1 MPKRYLQLFTSRTFT
16 VLLSMMLVSESLVIS
31 VSAKTVKIAQQAA
44 PTPQNVNPERQ
55 QAYERVKQLFQE
67 AQQLRQKATAEF
79 WQQAMQKYDEAL
91 QISRKLG
98 DRSLEHTTLY
108 VIGSA
113 YSQRSE
119 HVKALS
125 YFQQALNIIS
135 ELKQPISQARTLWSI
150 AASYS
155 YLWEKQ
161 KALEYY
167 NQALLIFKTVK
178 ATDMVAFTLF
188 TMGIVYEDLGES
200 AKALDYLNQALT
212 IQRTQNDPQSQAAT
226 LSILGGVY
234 TSLGEKQKALDALNQ
249 ALDIYRQ
256 TNNITGQ
263 ADIFTNLSTAY
274 VSLGDYLKARELLN
288 QARELRQK
296 VSPTDLLSQ
305 ATILMSLGGTY
316 LAEGNFPKA
325 LEYYNQVRSL
335 SQKLTRRDLEAAVL
349 SQIKNVYDSLGE
361 LDKALNY
368 LQAAQKLQRSI
379 NDRSGEAYTLTSI
392 ADLYQSKG
400 DYQEAL
406 NTYNQALEIQ
416 RQIKDLP
423 QEAETLGSIANL
435 YRLLGDYKLS
445 LDTYNQVLNIF
456 QQIQNNRKIAQT
468 FNDIGATYLTSKD
481 YENALKYYNQALS
494 LWSKQGTSNEKILAL
509 VGIII
514 AHNSLKDYP
523 QAMAAANQGL
533 SVAREKKNLSY
544 EVTMLG
550 YQAMVYQGLGDYH
563 KALSLAQ
570 DAISKAHKLG
580 TRQLQANAFYG
591 LGDAYKSLKQYE
603 QAIDAYKQE
612 LTIRQAISDRN
623 GQAHTLYRIATSERD
638 RNNLEAARTQ
648 IEAAIAILENIRTKV
663 TSQDLR
669 TSYFASIQ
677 RYYEFYID
685 LLMQLH
691 KQQPSQGYD
700 ALALQANERA
710 RARTLL
716 ELLTE
721 ANADIRQGVDPQL
734 LEAERNLQQQLDAL
748 EKRRLKLFTGDYT
761 ESQAQSFEKET
772 EALLEKYR
780 QLQAKIRTTSPRYAA
795 LTQPQPLSLKQIQQQ
810 VLDENTL
817 LLEYAVGE
825 ERSYLWAVSK
835 NSITSYEL
843 PKRSEIA
850 IAVQKFRNILIS
862 PIAKAKPD
870 KAAKALSDLIL
881 APVAQKL
888 GQQRLLIV
896 ADEALQYIP
905 FAALNTPSANNSS
918 YEPLAVNHEI
928 ITLPSASTVA
938 ILRQEIAGRK
948 PAPKALAVIADPIF
962 SANDERIQGKTL
974 SQEKS
979 NQNLDLQQLSRSAR
993 ESSIAFERLPFTR
1006 QEADTILSLV
1016 PENERKQAFDFAANR
1031 AIATDAQLS
1040 QYRMIHFAT
1049 HGILNSQN
1057 PELSGVVLSLFDE
1070 TGNPQNGFL
1079 RLHDIFNLKLPAELV
1094 VLSACETGLG
1104 EDVKGEGLIGLTR
1117 GFMYAGSQRVLVSLW
1132 SVDDEATS
1140 ELMKKFYSKML
1151 QKGLKP
1157 AAALRAAQVE
1167 MWHDP
1172 KYNSPYLW
1180 AAFTLQGE
1188 WR

>member
-167 NQALLIFKTVK
+167 NQALLIFKTAK
-178 ATDMVAFTLF
+178 ATDMVAITLF

-256 TNNITGQ
+256 TNNIAGQ

-603 QAIDAYKQE
+603 KAIDAYKQE

-700 ALALQANERA
+700 ALALQANEHA

-938 ILRQEIAGRK
+938 VLRQEIAGRK

>member
-1 MPKRYLQLFTSRTFT
+1 
-16 VLLSMMLVSESLVIS
+16 MLVSESLVIS
-31 VSAKTVKIAQQAA
+31 VSAKSVKIAQHTA
-44 PTPQNVNPERQ
+44 PTPQKINPERQ

-67 AQQLRQKATAEF
+67 AQQLREKATAEF
-79 WQQAMQKYDEAL
+79 WQQAIQKYDEAL

-98 DRSLEHTTLY
+98 DRALKQTTLY

-113 YSQRSE
+113 YSERQE
-119 HVKALS
+119 HQKALI
-125 YFQQALNIIS
+125 YFQQALKIS
-135 ELKQPISQARTLWSI
+135 QELKKPLEQARSLWSI
-150 AASYS
+150 ATSYA

-167 NQALLIFKTVK
+167 NQALSIFQSQK
-178 ATDMVAFTLF
+178 ATDLVAITFLTI
-188 TMGIVYEDLGES
+188 GQVYADLGETT
-200 AKALDYLNQALT
+200 KALDAYKQTLA
-212 IQRTQNDPQSQAAT
+212 IQVAQNDTKAQATT
-226 LSILGGVY
+226 LSMLGAIY
-234 TSLGEKQKALDALNQ
+234 FDLGEKQKALDSLNQ

-256 TNNITGQ
+256 ANDIAGQ
-263 ADIFTNLSTAY
+263 ADILTHLSTMY
-274 VSLGDYLKARELLN
+274 VSSGDYLKARELLK
-288 QARELRQK
+288 QSLAIRQK
-296 VSPTDLLSQ
+296 ASQTDLFSQ
-305 ATILMSLGGTY
+305 AITFMSLGGTY
-316 LAEGNFPKA
+316 LAEGNYQQA
-325 LEYYNQVRSL
+325 LDYYNQARSL
-335 SQKLTRRDLEAAVL
+335 SQKLAKPDLEANVL
-349 SQIKNVYDSLGE
+349 AQMQHVYYWLG
-361 LDKALNY
+361 DFNQALAT
-368 LQAAQKLQRSI
+368 LQTAQKLHQSL
-379 NDRSGEAYTLTSI
+379 NNRSGEASI
-392 ADLYQSKG
+392 LKTIAEVYQSKG
-400 DYQEAL
+400 DYQAAL
-406 NTYNQALEIQ
+406 NNYNQALEIQ
-416 RQIKDLP
+416 QQIQDLP
-423 QEAETLGSIANL
+423 QAAITLGNIANL
-435 YRLLGDYKLS
+435 YRLLGDYKVS
-445 LDTYNQVLNIF
+445 IDTYNQVMKIF
-456 QQIQNNRKIAQT
+456 EQIGNRNQIAQT
-468 FNDIGATYLTSKD
+468 FTNIGLTYTTAKD
-481 YENALKYYNQALS
+481 YDNALKYYQQALS
-494 LWSKQGTSNEKILAL
+494 LWQKQGRMDGEILTL
-509 VGIII
+509 IGIVK
-514 AHNSLKDYP
+514 AYDALKDYS
-523 QAMAAANQGL
+523 QALAAANDAL
-533 SVAREKKNLSY
+533 SLAQEKNNTFY
-544 EVTMLG
+544 EATALG
-550 YQAMVYQGLGDYH
+550 YKAMAYQGLGDYQQ
-563 KALSLAQ
+563 ALALAQ
-570 DAISKAHKLG
+570 QAQAQAQKHGSNQA
-580 TRQLQANAFYG
+580 QANALYS
-591 LGDAYKSLKQYE
+591 LGDAYKYLKQH
-603 QAIDAYKQE
+603 QKAIDAYQQE
-612 LTIRQAISDRN
+612 LALRQKIGDRN
-623 GQAHTLYRIATSERD
+623 GQAHTLYRIAASERD

-761 ESQAQSFEKET
+761 ESQAQSLEKET
-772 EALLEKYR
+772 EVLLEKYR

-810 VLDENTL
+810 VLDEDTL
-817 LLEYAVGE
+817 LLEYALGE

-843 PKRSEIA
+843 PKRAEIA
-850 IAVQKFRNILIS
+850 AAVQKFRNILIS

-905 FAALNTPSANNSS
+905 FAALNTPSANNSN

-938 ILRQEIAGRK
+938 VLRQEITGRK

-962 SANDERIQGKTL
+962 SANDERIKGKTL

-1031 AIATDAQLS
+1031 AVATDAQLS

-1117 GFMYAGSQRVLVSLW
+1117 GFMYAGSPRVLVSLW

-1151 QKGLKP
+1151 QKSLKP

-1167 MWHDP
+1167 MWRDP